1 MRVVLDTNVLVSGIF
16 FNGPPFEILSAWRH
30 GHVQLAVTPEIVR
43 EYEAVL
49 ARLRAQHPTVI
60 ATDVLALVVAHAE
73 FVVAPALP
81 EPVCADPDDDKFLAC
96 AVAADARFI
105 VSGDR
110 HLLSIAEY
118 EGVLIVRPRAFID
131 TAAYELDSDN

>member
-16 FNGPPFEILSAWRH
+16 FKGPPFEILNAWRD

-49 ARLRAQHPTVI
+49 ARLQAQYPTVV
-60 ATDVLALVVAHAE
+60 ATDVLVLVLAHAD
-73 FVVAPALP
+73 FVTAPPLP
-81 EPVCADPDDDKFLAC
+81 EPVCADPDDDKFIAC

-105 VSGDR
+105 ISGDQ

-118 EGVLIVRPRAFID
+118 EGVLIVRPRAFLD
-131 TAAYELDSDN
+131 AAING